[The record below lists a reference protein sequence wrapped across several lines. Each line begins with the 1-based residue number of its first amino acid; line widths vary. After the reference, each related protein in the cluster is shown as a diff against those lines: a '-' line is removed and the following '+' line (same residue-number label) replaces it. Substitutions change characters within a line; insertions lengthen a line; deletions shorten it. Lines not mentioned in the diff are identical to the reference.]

1 MRLIDANALMELYA
15 DSKDFSIA
23 MCNVPIPIIRQNI
36 LDMPTIDAVKVTRCK
51 NCKLSYTPVHIPAG
65 ETQPVVIARFC
76 GMTNRLVKDD
86 GYCDEAIP
94 KED

>member
-1 MRLIDANALMELYA
+1 MRLIEIPD
-15 DSKDFSIA
+15 DGI
-23 MCNVPIPIIRQNI
+23 VRIPIMCGEDTVGENRIN
-36 LDMPTIDAVKVTRCK
+36 LSHFPTIDAVKVTRCK
-51 NCKLSYTPVHIPAG
+51 DCKLSYTPIYIPAG